1 MNVFPGVFSRPG
13 TMEGSHS
20 GAFGHPT
27 LASTAMGEAVL
38 GAMVDDLADGLR
50 VSFPEAL
57 AAGRN

>member
-27 LASTAMGEAVL
+27 LASAALGEAVP
-38 GAMVDDLADGLR
+38 GATVEDLADGLCA
-50 VSFPEAL
+50 SFPEAL